1 MKCHINNRKSK
12 ASLTQT
18 WIALRKP
25 ARYLQLRSFTF
36 FGTTWSLLSTI
47 LNPASWWLSQSF
59 DSYAAAFS
67 CTDVGPNCTGNSGIL
82 ASGKTRMAPKPSK
95 TATARWLAWNS
106 KTMPLFMKCQM
117 NNQKSQSFPKTN
129 LDHLRKTSPYLQL
142 RSFTFFCTTWS
153 LLRTILDSAS
163 WWLSQSCD
171 SYAAAFCCTNVGP
184 NCTGNSGIL
193 VSGKIRMAPR
203 PSKTTT
209 ARWPCWK
216 LTDVPVAVKCQINNQ
231 LKPKLPQ
238 LKPESP
244 WGRLLAT
251 YNFAASPFLHYMIST
266 QDHFRPC

>member
-1 MKCHINNRKSK
+1 
-12 ASLTQT
+12 
-18 WIALRKP
+18 
-25 ARYLQLRSFTF
+25 
-36 FGTTWSLLSTI
+36 
-47 LNPASWWLSQSF
+47 
-59 DSYAAAFS
+59 
-67 CTDVGPNCTGNSGIL
+67 
-82 ASGKTRMAPKPSK
+82 
-95 TATARWLAWNS
+95 
-106 KTMPLFMKCQM
+106 M

-209 ARWPCWK
+209 ARWPWSN

-244 WGRLLAT
+244 WGNCWLPTTSQLHLFCTTWSLLRTILDSASWWLSQSCNSYAVAFCVEMWPNNKHSSAEHLWHVASTTSSEASLRVERLGWLPSQAKL
-251 YNFAASPFLHYMIST
+251 PRHIGWHCISKLC
-266 QDHFRPC
+266 H